1 MDRIYS
7 VGELEMAIMN
17 WRRFGAAASLVLL
30 ASSTGAQATPQ
41 QGSLGATSQGSV
53 LVTATVP
60 ARVQITGLTDLNFGT
75 LDPTTAASS
84 SENVCVWSNTSTKGY
99 NVTATGDGG
108 GTGNTFKLAS
118 GANKLDY
125 TVEWAGTSGAVSG
138 QALTTN
144 VAKTGFTSNATAPNC
159 SASTS
164 ATMFVKFSTAQMQ
177 AAVGSA
183 TAYTGT
189 LTLVVAPE

>member
-1 MDRIYS
+1 MRLQILRRI
-7 VGELEMAIMN
+7 
-17 WRRFGAAASLVLL
+17 GAAAGVVLL
-30 ASSTGAQATPQ
+30 AASTVAQATPT
-41 QGSLGATSQGSV
+41 QGSIGATSQGSV

-60 ARVQITGLTDLNFGT
+60 ARVQITGLTDLSFGT
-75 LDPTTAASS
+75 LDPTTAASN

-108 GTGNTFKLAS
+108 GSGSTFKLAS
-118 GANKLDY
+118 GGNKLDY
-125 TVEWAGTSGAVSG
+125 TVEWAATSGAASG
-138 QALTTN
+138 TLLTTN
-144 VAKTGFTSNATAPNC
+144 IPKTGLTSNAATPNC
-159 SASTS
+159 SSSTS
-164 ATMFVKFSTAQMQ
+164 ATLFVKFSTAQMQ